1 MVCQEITTK
10 IKFRDGQW
18 HLKEKVDGEKVCI
31 CETESEMKQECFV
44 LDTWAACCCL
54 VTQLCPILLR
64 PRGL

>member
-1 MVCQEITTK
+1 M
-10 IKFRDGQW
+10 GQW
-18 HLKEKVDGEKVCI
+18 HLKEKVDSEKVCL

-64 PRGL
+64 PHGL

>member
-1 MVCQEITTK
+1 MACQEITTK
-10 IKFRDGQW
+10 IKFRDGAMAP
-18 HLKEKVDGEKVCI
+18 KRKSSEKVCL

-64 PRGL
+64 PHGL